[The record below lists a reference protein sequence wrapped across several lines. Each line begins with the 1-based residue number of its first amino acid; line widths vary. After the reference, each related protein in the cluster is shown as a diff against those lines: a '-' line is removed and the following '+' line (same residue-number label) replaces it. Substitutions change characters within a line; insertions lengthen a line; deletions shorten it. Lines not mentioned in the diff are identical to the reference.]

1 MKINTDEINH
11 FTPHLNPPPQKTVLQ
26 LGVGR
31 KPKAIL
37 RWATNWIE
45 GRGAV
50 EGALERNLLTY
61 KIIRLFTIQR
71 SFSIIRTVA
80 HNLQI
85 DAILKL
91 PKLALCPLFVMMTQ
105 SPRGEGWV
113 EVMSFYLMRLY

>member
-1 MKINTDEINH
+1 MD
-11 FTPHLNPPPQKTVLQ
+11 TVLQ

-45 GRGAV
+45 GRGAA
-50 EGALERNLLTY
+50 EGALERNLLTN

-85 DAILKL
+85 TAILKL
-91 PKLALCPLFVMMTQ
+91 PKLALCPLSVIMTQ
-105 SPRGEGWV
+105 SHGERGRVRGI
-113 EVMSFYLMRLY
+113 L